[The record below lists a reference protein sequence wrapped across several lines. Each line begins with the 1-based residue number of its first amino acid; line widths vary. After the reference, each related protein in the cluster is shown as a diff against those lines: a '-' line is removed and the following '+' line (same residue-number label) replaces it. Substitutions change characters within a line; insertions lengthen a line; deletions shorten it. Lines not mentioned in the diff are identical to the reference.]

1 MMAQTLN
8 RFEWIKAV
16 MQVETLSAT
25 TRLVASAL
33 AIQFANDKTGQ
44 INPSQETITDYL
56 KVHPDTV
63 KRALR
68 ELRKAGWLTSLS
80 DGGRGKS
87 PKLRLLSPSTTLPFR
102 PSKGGEFGFCCK
114 YFLGRILFR
123 KNPIL
128 KRLLAWFAFFP
139 FEIAIRLTETVA

>member
-1 MMAQTLN
+1 MDH
-8 RFEWIKAV
+8 KAV

-102 PSKGGEFGFCCK
+102 PSKGGENTSCNTPEREENLSPQAAKSGEKSSPRIISRDLGIRPVFQHDITDFRLGFQ
-114 YFLGRILFR
+114 
-123 KNPIL
+123 
-128 KRLLAWFAFFP
+128 
-139 FEIAIRLTETVA
+139 

>member
-102 PSKGGEFGFCCK
+102 PSKGGEFVHSSSQKG
-114 YFLGRILFR
+114 
-123 KNPIL
+123 
-128 KRLLAWFAFFP
+128 
-139 FEIAIRLTETVA
+139 